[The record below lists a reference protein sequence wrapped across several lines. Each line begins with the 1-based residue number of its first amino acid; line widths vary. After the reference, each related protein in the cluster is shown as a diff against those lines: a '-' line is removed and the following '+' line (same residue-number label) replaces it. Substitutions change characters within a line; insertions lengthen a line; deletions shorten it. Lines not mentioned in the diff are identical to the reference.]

1 MFVGDI
7 AGVNEMIGHYNS
19 SKARCVVKDCK
30 CDKDDVMQFPLK
42 CQHVTWADLQSCDTV
57 EEIFEMY
64 TRKGM
69 ISEKDMSDMMNDSEL
84 AKSLSKHQIT
94 NAFDALPLSDP
105 YQGII
110 GMTPQEMLHLM
121 GCGIFKYLIHGV
133 RDVVG
138 ENGTNSKIK
147 GLINDGH

>member
-7 AGVNEMIGHYNS
+7 AGVNEMIGHYKS

-42 CQHVTWADLQSCDTV
+42 CQQVTWADLQSCDTV

-69 ISEKDMSDMMNDSEL
+69 ISEKDMCPSIRSRMPLMC
-84 AKSLSKHQIT
+84 SL
-94 NAFDALPLSDP
+94 
-105 YQGII
+105 
-110 GMTPQEMLHLM
+110 
-121 GCGIFKYLIHGV
+121 CLILTKV
-133 RDVVG
+133 SL
-138 ENGTNSKIK
+138 E
-147 GLINDGH
+147 

>member
-1 MFVGDI
+1 
-7 AGVNEMIGHYNS
+7 
-19 SKARCVVKDCK
+19 
-30 CDKDDVMQFPLK
+30 MQFPLK
-42 CQHVTWADLQSCDTV
+42 CQQVIWADLQSCDTV
-57 EEIFEMY
+57 EEIFEMLY

-69 ISEKDMSDMMNDSEL
+69 ISEKDMLDMVNDTEL
-84 AKSLSKHQIT
+84 AKSLSKHPTT

-147 GLINDGH
+147 GLINDIFPDVKLHLNRNAERDLPTQPPTNIEIGLEIQHL